1 MWMTWVV
8 EALAYALMVPVGVLL
23 LEVLAAVVFGRRSA
37 QPLSE
42 FKGHIAVIVP
52 AHDESE
58 AILPT
63 LSDIREQLR
72 AGDRLLVVADNCT
85 DDTASVVA
93 AAGIEVVERSEP
105 DRRGKGY
112 ALEFGVG
119 HLWSR
124 PPDVVIFFDADC
136 RLEKGAID
144 NLASSCAKNGRPT
157 QALYLMK
164 GPVQQS
170 INYQVAEFAWR
181 VKNWLRPLGL
191 FSAGLPVQLV
201 GTGMAIPWG
210 ALSSIDLG
218 SGAVVEDLKL
228 GLDLA
233 AAGHAPQFC
242 PAAVVTSTFA
252 ASREGASGQRRRW
265 ESGHIFMIIGDVPR
279 LLLRALLSR
288 NWNLLVLALDLA
300 VPPLALLALLV
311 ATTFFMASAV
321 ALLTSALSPLIV
333 GSAVLAV
340 FASAVLLAWFKAG
353 REVLPAGAVLLLFP
367 YLLQK
372 IALYCGLLSRGRET
386 RWIRTDRDP
395 GL

>member
-8 EALAYALMVPVGVLL
+8 EALAYAVMIPVGVLL
-23 LEVLAAVVFGRRSA
+23 LEVLAAVVFSRRSV
-37 QPLSE
+37 QSVSE
-42 FKGHIAVIVP
+42 FKGRIAVVVP

-93 AAGIEVVERSEP
+93 AAGVEVLERSEP
-105 DRRGKGY
+105 DKRGKGY
-112 ALEFGVG
+112 ALEFGVR
-119 HLWSR
+119 HLLSR
-124 PPDVVIFFDADC
+124 PPELVVFFDADC
-136 RLEKGAID
+136 RLEKGAIE

-157 QALYLMK
+157 QALYLMTA
-164 GPVQQS
+164 PVQQG

-191 FSAGLPVQLV
+191 SSVGLPVHLV
-201 GTGMAIPWG
+201 GAGMAIPWS

-233 AAGHAPQFC
+233 AAGRAPQFC

-279 LLLRALLSR
+279 LLLRALLDR
-288 NWNLLVLALDLA
+288 NWSLLVLALDIA

-321 ALLTSALSPLIV
+321 ALLTSALAPLMV
-333 GSAVLAV
+333 SSAALVA
-340 FASAVLLAWFKAG
+340 FASAVSLAWFKGG
-353 REVLPAGAVLLLFP
+353 REVLPASSVLFLVP
-367 YLLQK
+367 YLLRK
-372 IALYCGLLSRGRET
+372 IGLYCGLLSRGRE
-386 RWIRTDRDP
+386 RQWIRTDRDI